1 MGLLMFLVVAGTSIW
16 VVVDASNLNVRKGML
31 GGGLTDMGPGGWLA
45 CCLLLWIFGFPAY
58 LTTRPKYLAAKA
70 ASRLPAWGGPISPM
84 AG

>member
-45 CCLLLWIFGFPAY
+45 CCLLLY